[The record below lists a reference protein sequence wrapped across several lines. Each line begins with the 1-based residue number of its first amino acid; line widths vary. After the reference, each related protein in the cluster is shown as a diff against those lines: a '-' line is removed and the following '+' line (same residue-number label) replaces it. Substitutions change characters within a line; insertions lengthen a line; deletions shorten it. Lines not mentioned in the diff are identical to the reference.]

1 MGSHG
6 SRQPGRER
14 EGWKVGVVG
23 VREENGFTSMC
34 VLSYVCVSVWHGEV
48 AI

>member
-6 SRQPGRER
+6 SRQPGRKR

-23 VREENGFTSMC
+23 VRERKMGPLPCVSTRMC
-34 VLSYVCVSVWHGEV
+34 VFWFGMEK
-48 AI
+48 